1 MYNFR
6 TDLAMERTSM
16 YKRANKLE
24 NIDGIET
31 KDEEIDK
38 NIKVNIVNITNNIP
52 KDSYINPSQQKLL
65 VTISSS
71 KKKEILH
78 LCLQVP

>member
-16 YKRANKLE
+16 YKKANKLE

-31 KDEEIDK
+31 QDEEVDK
-38 NIKVNIVNITNNIP
+38 NIKVNRVNITNKNGEEAIG
-52 KDSYINPSQQKLL
+52 KKMGVY
-65 VTISSS
+65 VTEL
-71 KKKEILH
+71 KNRR
-78 LCLQVP
+78 

>member
-16 YKRANKLE
+16 YKKANKLE

-31 KDEEIDK
+31 QDEEVDK
-38 NIKVNIVNITNNIP
+38 NIKVNRVNITNKNGEEAIGKIEKKHFRVVKNQSINIV
-52 KDSYINPSQQKLL
+52 NG
-65 VTISSS
+65 V
-71 KKKEILH
+71 
-78 LCLQVP
+78 